1 MTKTLANGDIVTI
14 YKALNDASSFMK
26 NSAIKLPSGMMW
38 SLRKNMK
45 ALSPIFELI
54 SETEKELFQEC
65 MKPEFLQEVTD
76 DQGSKQQQIKQEFMQ
91 EFVAAV
97 NVKISELSLQK
108 NEVVLDAIQESDIEK
123 FVTDY
128 DGKISMPELDAL
140 EFFIAPNE
148 KEEK

>member
-1 MTKTLANGDIVTI
+1 MTKTLSNGDIVTI

-26 NSAIKLPSGMMW
+26 NSAIKLPAGMMW
-38 SLRKNMK
+38 PLRKNMK

-65 MKPEFLQEVTD
+65 MKPEFLQDTTD
-76 DQGSKQQQIKQEFMQ
+76 DQGNKQQQIKQEFMQ
-91 EFVAAV
+91 EFLAAV

-108 NEVVLDAIQESDIEK
+108 NEVILDAITESAIEK
-123 FVTDY
+123 FVTEY

-140 EFFIAPNE
+140 EFFISPTE
-148 KEEK
+148 KEDK

>member
-1 MTKTLANGDIVTI
+1 
-14 YKALNDASSFMK
+14 
-26 NSAIKLPSGMMW
+26 
-38 SLRKNMK
+38 
-45 ALSPIFELI
+45 
-54 SETEKELFQEC
+54 

-76 DQGSKQQQIKQEFMQ
+76 DQGNKQQQIKQEFMQ

-140 EFFIAPNE
+140 EFFIAPTE
-148 KEEK
+148 KEDK

>member
-1 MTKTLANGDIVTI
+1 MTKTLTNGDIVTI

-38 SLRKNMK
+38 HLRKNMK

-54 SETEKELFQEC
+54 TETEKEIFQDC
-65 MKPEFLQEVTD
+65 MKPEFLQETTD
-76 DQGSKQQQIKQEFMQ
+76 SEGNKQQQIKQEFMQ

-97 NVKISELSLQK
+97 NVKINELSLQK
-108 NEVVLDAIQESDIEK
+108 NEVVLDAITEGDLEK
-123 FVTDY
+123 FIREY

-140 EFFIAPNE
+140 DFFIAQTE
-148 KEEK
+148 KEDK